1 MGLGT
6 PSVRAAAGTLTRP
19 RRKRISGLWPKIAA
33 ALIFGGYII
42 VIVIARASPEFNGQ
56 NLFDWKSSFEFALS
70 VHDEKGSGLRNYH
83 LARAARIAARS
94 NDWRGMVLAACATKR
109 SANEDSLAP
118 LSPVRGILLDALIA
132 AERTKSRA
140 GVKAVARAF
149 ESLGSPSA
157 AAMSRSRVRPDW
169 PRDQEAQTALAF
181 TGRCGKTE

>member
-1 MGLGT
+1 MNLQT
-6 PSVRAAAGTLTRP
+6 T
-19 RRKRISGLWPKIAA
+19 
-33 ALIFGGYII
+33 
-42 VIVIARASPEFNGQ
+42 RASPEFNEQ
-56 NLFDWKSSFEFALS
+56 NLVDWKSSFEFALS
-70 VHDEKGSGLRNYH
+70 VHDEKGSGLRNYY

-109 SANEDSLAP
+109 SANEDVLAP
-118 LSPVRGILLDALIA
+118 LSPVRRILLHALIA

-140 GVKAVARAF
+140 GVEAVARAF

-181 TGRCGKTE
+181 TGRCRKTE